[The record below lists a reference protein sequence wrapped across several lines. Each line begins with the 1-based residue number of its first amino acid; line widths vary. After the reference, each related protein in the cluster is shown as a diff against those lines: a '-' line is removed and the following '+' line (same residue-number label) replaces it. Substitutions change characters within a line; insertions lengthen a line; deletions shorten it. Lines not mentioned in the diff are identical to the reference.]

1 MDCVFICI
9 CKTHAKTLLSWS
21 SYVEVLLRL
30 EDFLRTC
37 NSACDW
43 IQFESIRKI
52 QTQRFRAKDASAV
65 EWKSSTLLIKKLCGA
80 KEKES
85 SEWSS
90 LVRLKVPGCFCLA
103 EEERKKKI
111 NIMRPNCFCVSLSSS
126 FFSLYP
132 LSPSPSHPSILRQL
146 LLCNQI
152 NCSPAA
158 FGKCGIN
165 KRFASEV

>member
-1 MDCVFICI
+1 MHAHMDCVFICI

-65 EWKSSTLLIKKLCGA
+65 EWKSSALPIKKLCGA

-103 EEERKKKI
+103 EEERKKK
-111 NIMRPNCFCVSLSSS
+111 NQHNETK
-126 FFSLYP
+126 
-132 LSPSPSHPSILRQL
+132 L
-146 LLCNQI
+146 LLCLTLFVFLL
-152 NCSPAA
+152 SLPSVS
-158 FGKCGIN
+158 F
-165 KRFASEV
+165 SLPSLDS

>member
-21 SYVEVLLRL
+21 SYIEVLLRL

-65 EWKSSTLLIKKLCGA
+65 EWKSSALLIKKLCGA

-132 LSPSPSHPSILRQL
+132 LSPSHSHPSILRQL
-146 LLCNQI
+146 LLCNQ
-152 NCSPAA
+152 N
-158 FGKCGIN
+158 
-165 KRFASEV
+165 

>member
-65 EWKSSTLLIKKLCGA
+65 EWKSSALLIKKLWCEG
-80 KEKES
+80 
-85 SEWSS
+85 
-90 LVRLKVPGCFCLA
+90 
-103 EEERKKKI
+103 ERKQWVIFVGAWVFLFGRRGKKEKKI

-158 FGKCGIN
+158 FGKCEIN
-165 KRFASEV
+165 KCFASEV